1 MIHTYSL
8 IHDDLPAMDDDD
20 FRRGK
25 PSNHKVFGEGQAILA
40 GDALL
45 NEAYSICFAE
55 CRKGRTYL
63 NAAAELCRNAGM
75 YGMVAGQ
82 SADLFYEG
90 KEAGRKEEEFI
101 VLNKTA
107 KMIISAVTV
116 PAYVYDADENIIGL
130 LHEFGKNLG
139 FLFQI
144 TDDMLDVSGEFGK
157 LGKTVGKDAQE
168 DKLSAVKVY
177 GMEKC
182 AELADSYSE
191 TCLKILDQLPFDCE
205 FLAELVKVIRTREH

>member
-1 MIHTYSL
+1 MPPRSCAGTRVCTEWS
-8 IHDDLPAMDDDD
+8 
-20 FRRGK
+20 RG
-25 PSNHKVFGEGQAILA
+25 SRQI
-40 GDALL
+40 
-45 NEAYSICFAE
+45 
-55 CRKGRTYL
+55 
-63 NAAAELCRNAGM
+63 
-75 YGMVAGQ
+75 
-82 SADLFYEG
+82 FYEG

-177 GMEKC
+177 GMEN
-182 AELADSYSE
+182 ARN
-191 TCLKILDQLPFDCE
+191 LP
-205 FLAELVKVIRTREH
+205 IRIAKPV